1 MRLMKRDMHIGGE
14 RPLHIRAVAKETFVV
29 EAEKVEEVFNPEA
42 LKTDGNPFPEELQE
56 EVTEEV
62 VEETPLNYESMTVEE
77 LKALLRARS
86 LDVKGKKA
94 VLITR
99 LIEADTPSLEAV
111 EADEVVPSQE
121 AATSDEGVSETDAK
135 DSRPD
140 VVIGEQPS
148 D

>member
-1 MRLMKRDMHIGGE
+1 MKRDMHIGGE

-56 EVTEEV
+56 EELTEEV
-62 VEETPLNYESMTVEE
+62 VEETPLDYESMTVEE

-99 LIEADTPSLEAV
+99 LMEADAPSLEAV